1 MRRFDFVTV
10 DVFTDRQFGGNPLAV
25 FPDARGLTDAEM
37 QALAAELNLSE
48 TTFVLPPV
56 DPANTAR
63 VRIFHRTAEMPF
75 AGHPNVGTGFV
86 LAARASGGLLRFEQ
100 IAGIVEV
107 RLDQDA
113 AGRVTGA
120 TIAAP
125 QPLSVGVEM
134 PVDLAAACAGIAP
147 ESIVTTH
154 HPPTVAAD
162 GGNPRLLLEVTAA
175 AMAAAS
181 PDLPAFRRAV
191 AAMPSLGGKLSLYL
205 YRRDGAGLR
214 ARMFSPLS
222 GTWED
227 AATGSAATPLAGF
240 LLHLSGAEHGAWD
253 IVQGV
258 EMGRP
263 SLLRATAR
271 RTADGIRASVG
282 GGCVP
287 VLRGEAMLQ
296 AGGGSRS
303 SQPST

>member
-1 MRRFDFVTV
+1 MRRFPFVTV
-10 DVFTDRQFGGNPLAV
+10 DVFTDRQFGGNQLAV
-25 FPDARGLTDAEM
+25 FPDARGITDAEM

-48 TTFVLPPV
+48 TTFVLPPE
-56 DPANTAR
+56 DAANTAR

-86 LAARASGGLLRFEQ
+86 LADRAVHGVLRFEE
-100 IAGIVEV
+100 IAGLVEV
-107 RLDQDA
+107 RLDRDT
-113 AGRVTGA
+113 AGAVTGA

-125 QPLSVGVEM
+125 QPLAIGVEM
-134 PVDLAAACAGIAP
+134 PRDLAAACAGIAP
-147 ESIVTTH
+147 DGIITARH
-154 HPPTVAAD
+154 QPTIAAD
-162 GGNPRLLLEVTAA
+162 GGNPRLLLEVTPE
-175 AMAAAS
+175 AMAAAT

-191 AAMPSLGGKLSLYL
+191 AATPSLGGKLSLYL

-240 LLHLSGAEHGAWD
+240 LLHLSGAESRAWN

-263 SLLRATAR
+263 SLLRTTAR
-271 RTADGIRASVG
+271 RTPDGIRATVG

-287 VLRGEAMLQ
+287 VLRGEAMLP
-296 AGGGSRS
+296 GGLA
-303 SQPST
+303 P